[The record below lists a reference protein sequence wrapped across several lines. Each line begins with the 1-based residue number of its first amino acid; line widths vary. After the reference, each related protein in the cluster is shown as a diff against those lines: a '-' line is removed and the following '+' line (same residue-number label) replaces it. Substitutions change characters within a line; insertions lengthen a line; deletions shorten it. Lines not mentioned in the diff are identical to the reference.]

1 VIVNQRLPLTYVAIL
16 CFYALAMA
24 GGQMLF
30 KSAALATPQRGAL
43 AEWAFDL
50 LRNWRFLAALVTY
63 FLLAVLWV
71 WILRLVPLSQAYP
84 FVALAFA
91 VAPIIGGICF
101 GEPLSARLLVGLVI
115 IMCGLL
121 LVAA

>member
-1 VIVNQRLPLTYVAIL
+1 MSQRLPLTYVAIL
-16 CFYALAMA
+16 CLYALAMA

-43 AEWAFDL
+43 AEWTLEL
-50 LRNWRFLAALVTY
+50 LRNWQFFAALVTY

-71 WILRLVPLSQAYP
+71 WILRVVPLSQAYP

-91 VAPIIGGICF
+91 IAPLMGGIWF
-101 GEPLSARLLVGLVI
+101 GEPLSARLLVGLAI